1 MSDRCPE
8 PITFSQCCKVR
19 LAVLRETALS
29 SAASL
34 SPVEE
39 IELTFGE
46 LLVNFVEE
54 SGREGPGVQWF
65 MFNVFFCLK
74 KQKHR
79 FLLSYAG
86 FVPCF
91 ITF

>member
-8 PITFSQCCKVR
+8 QITFSQCCKVR

-39 IELTFGE
+39 IKLVFGA
-46 LLVNFVEE
+46 LLVNFVE
-54 SGREGPGVQWF
+54 
-65 MFNVFFCLK
+65 
-74 KQKHR
+74 
-79 FLLSYAG
+79 
-86 FVPCF
+86 
-91 ITF
+91 

>member
-8 PITFSQCCKVR
+8 LIRCSHCCKVS

-39 IELTFGE
+39 IELAFGE
-46 LLVNFVEE
+46 LLVDFVES
-54 SGREGPGVQWF
+54 SGREGSCSTGI
-65 MFNVFFCLK
+65 NV
-74 KQKHR
+74 
-79 FLLSYAG
+79 
-86 FVPCF
+86 
-91 ITF
+91 

>member
-8 PITFSQCCKVR
+8 QITFSHCCKVR

-39 IELTFGE
+39 IELVFGE
-46 LLVNFVEE
+46 LLVLLILLNSLV
-54 SGREGPGVQWF
+54 GRVLEY
-65 MFNVFFCLK
+65 
-74 KQKHR
+74 
-79 FLLSYAG
+79 SD
-86 FVPCF
+86 
-91 ITF
+91 